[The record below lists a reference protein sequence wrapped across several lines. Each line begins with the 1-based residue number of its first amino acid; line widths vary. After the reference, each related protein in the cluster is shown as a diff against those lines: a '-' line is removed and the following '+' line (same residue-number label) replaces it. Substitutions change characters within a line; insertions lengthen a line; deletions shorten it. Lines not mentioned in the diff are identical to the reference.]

1 MSCRSELSNKSIYR
15 FTKIIYYQSNQTGC
29 SYNYNCN
36 DLMATWRY
44 NSFMTRPDFYSE
56 AANFLKHIDADW
68 AWLVQSVGPCIFTPK
83 PEREPYEALVRAVAY
98 QQLSTKAGDAIL
110 GKLKRHFDTFPSP
123 SQLIAAEFDELR
135 GAGFSG
141 RKIETLKGI
150 AEGAINGL
158 VPTRK
163 AADAMS
169 NEALIERLVTLKGIG
184 QWTVEM
190 MLMFT
195 LERMD
200 ILPADD
206 FGITDGYRRL
216 KKLDTAPKRKQ
227 MAEIGMAWSPYR
239 TVASWYLWRVPK

>member
-1 MSCRSELSNKSIYR
+1 
-15 FTKIIYYQSNQTGC
+15 
-29 SYNYNCN
+29 
-36 DLMATWRY
+36 
-44 NSFMTRPDFYSE
+44 MTTADFYAK
-56 AANFLKHIDADW
+56 AAHFLMSIDADW
-68 AWLVQSVGPCIFTPK
+68 NRLIQTVGPCTFTSK

-110 GKLKRHFDTFPSP
+110 AKFIRQFGAFPTP
-123 SQLIAAEFDELR
+123 QQLINADFDDLR
-135 GAGFSG
+135 SAGFSG

-150 AEGAINGL
+150 AEGTMNGL
-158 VPTRK
+158 VPARE

-169 NEALIERLVTLKGIG
+169 DEALIAELVTLKGIG

-190 MLMFT
+190 MLIFT

-216 KKLDTAPKRKQ
+216 KNLDAAPKRKQ
-227 MAEIGMAWSPYR
+227 MTEIGMAWRPYR
-239 TVASWYLWRVPK
+239 TIASWYLWRVPK